1 MKTKATAI
9 AAFVESDEKAKTAA
23 ATPAGAWPFPTTIND
38 LTGAKGKTTSPVK
51 AAPKRATTAEKAAN
65 KAAAKEYKGE
75 IAFNV
80 RGSGARFLFA
90 HTAAW
95 LELTG
100 LIHGKSA
107 PVELIRKVG
116 GSAYSHHYKQ
126 GNFTAPH
133 AGMVELTAKGMT
145 HFRAREDGSA
155 PVQVDQ
161 GLKENY
167 MLMMMSGVSD
177 GHAVM
182 SDNQIVA
189 L

>member
-1 MKTKATAI
+1 MKKPANTTSAI
-9 AAFVESDEKAKTAA
+9 AQFVATDEKAKTAVS
-23 ATPAGAWPFPTTIND
+23 TPAGAWPFTTTAEQI
-38 LTGAKGKTTSPVK
+38 GKALPVK
-51 AAPKRATTAEKAAN
+51 AAPKRASTAEKAAN

-107 PVELIRKVG
+107 PVELIRKIG
-116 GSAYSHHYKQ
+116 GSAYSHHFKQ

>member
-1 MKTKATAI
+1 MKKPANTTSAI
-9 AAFVESDEKAKTAA
+9 AQFVATDEKAKTAVS
-23 ATPAGAWPFPTTIND
+23 TPAGAWPFTTTAEQI
-38 LTGAKGKTTSPVK
+38 GKASPVK
-51 AAPKRATTAEKAAN
+51 AAPKRATTADKAAN

-75 IAFNV
+75 IAYNV

-107 PVELIRKVG
+107 PVELVRKIG
-116 GSAYSHHYKQ
+116 GSAYSHHFKQ

>member
-1 MKTKATAI
+1 MKKQTSAI
-9 AAFVESDEKAKTAA
+9 GAFVESTEAADKAVK
-23 ATPAGAWPFPTTIND
+23 TPAGAWPFATTVND
-38 LTGAKGKTTSPVK
+38 LTGAQKTASPVK
-51 AAPKRATTAEKAAN
+51 AAPKRASTAEKAAN

-107 PVELIRKVG
+107 PVELVRKIG
-116 GSAYSHHYKQ
+116 GSAYAHHLKE
-126 GNFTAPH
+126 GNFTKPH

-145 HFRAREDGSA
+145 HFRAREDGSN
-155 PVQVDQ
+155 PRQSVDV

-167 MLMMMSGVSD
+167 MLMMLSGVSD
-177 GHAVM
+177 GAAVM

>member
-1 MKTKATAI
+1 MKTKANAI

-23 ATPAGAWPFPTTIND
+23 TTPAGAWPFPTTAAE
-38 LTGAKGKTTSPVK
+38 LVKASPVK
-51 AAPKRATTAEKAAN
+51 AAPKRASTADKAAN

-116 GSAYSHHYKQ
+116 GSAYSHHFKQ

-133 AGMVELTAKGMT
+133 AGMVELTAKGLT
-145 HFRAREDGSA
+145 HFRAREDGSSA
-155 PVQVDQ
+155 QQVDQ

-182 SDNQIVA
+182 ADNQIVA